1 MSTSKRKLDHIRIC
15 LERKVEAECHPFEDI
30 QLIHRALPET
40 DFSEIETGCTFLGTT
55 IQAPIMISAMTG
67 GHRDALEINRNLALA
82 AQELG
87 LPMGVGSQRA
97 ALENPALEDTFSVVR
112 EAAPDVPLIG
122 NIGAV
127 QIRRLGPQ
135 VVEQVAEMIDAD
147 AVAVHLNF
155 LQEAVQ
161 PEGETDGTGVLEAI
175 KSASSSK
182 IPIMVKETGAGIGR
196 EDAATL
202 FSAGVRTIDVAGLGG
217 TSWSGVEAYR
227 AEERGDD
234 ESRLMGQL
242 FFSWGL
248 PTPVCI
254 VECQANGA
262 QIISSGGIRSGID
275 VARSLALG
283 ASLAGTALP
292 MLQPASQD
300 WQSVVKML
308 KAYIRALKISM
319 FLTGNRTISDL
330 RGSPVLILGQCRE
343 ILEQRGINTKN
354 FTLKRELSR

>member
-15 LERKVEAECHPFEDI
+15 LERKVEAVCHPFDDI
-30 QLIHRALPET
+30 RLIHRALPEA
-40 DFSEIETGCTFLGTT
+40 DFMEIDTSCTFLGQK

-67 GHRDALEINRNLALA
+67 GHRDVLEINRNLALA

-97 ALENPALEDTFSVVR
+97 ALEDPDLEETFSVVR
-112 EAAPDVPLIG
+112 KAAPDVPIVG

-127 QIRRLGPQ
+127 QIRRMGPQ
-135 VVEQVAEMIDAD
+135 VVERVADMIEAD

-175 KSASSSK
+175 RSASSMK
-182 IPIMVKETGAGIGR
+182 IPIIVKETGAGISR
-196 EDAATL
+196 EDASTL
-202 FSAGVRTIDVAGLGG
+202 VSAGVGIIDVAGVGG

-227 AEERGDD
+227 AEERGDE

-248 PTPVCI
+248 PTPVSI
-254 VECQANGA
+254 VECQDSGA
-262 QIISSGGIRSGID
+262 QIVSSGGVRSGID
-275 VARSLALG
+275 VAKSLALG
-283 ASLAGTALP
+283 ASVAGTALP
-292 MLQPASQD
+292 MLQPATQD
-300 WQSVVKML
+300 WKSAVRLL

-354 FTLKRELSR
+354 FTFKRELSR